1 MAPLSSTAW
10 GEKNT
15 VLWPVWSPMSLHSP
29 ECSSLAVG
37 AGSSVLVQ
45 AVVPGATSPGSCI
58 LADGWRSG
66 LSSADPWQLLTQPAT
81 WEAFLQCSP
90 GNAIGMTSTA
100 ASCPARSSIPAARP
114 RAMQRLIS
122 ELCSLPPLLVL
133 LLWGPACF
141 PCCLSVCGAV

>member
-1 MAPLSSTAW
+1 MIAALSSPPW
-10 GEKNT
+10 IEKNT
-15 VLWPVWSPMSLHSP
+15 VLLPVGFPLSLHSP
-29 ECSSLAVG
+29 VYFSLAVG
-37 AGSSVLVQ
+37 AASSVL
-45 AVVPGATSPGSCI
+45 AHTILPGATNPGSSI
-58 LADGWRSG
+58 LADGCRS
-66 LSSADPWQLLTQPAT
+66 LAAPHPAST

-100 ASCPARSSIPAARP
+100 ASCPAHSSIPAARP
-114 RAMQRLIS
+114 RAMQRPIS